1 MTFSDDN
8 THGTI
13 ESTCSHTLQFRYGS
27 SGRGRG
33 SRCTR
38 RLQPSRFGRSCFRHA
53 HSRSTCAANAAT
65 RRTRPMRIT
74 ARVPGA
80 ATTVG
85 YQYRGLQQQLET
97 GTRRAAYAYACV
109 RRGRMTTVSLHN
121 AQQRRICATRA
132 LSAHAVQ
139 QGDMVDAR
147 RRTSTSTGA
156 TSDSTSCRACCRP
169 RGG

>member
-13 ESTCSHTLQFRYGS
+13 ESACSHMDMLQFRRLVRS
-27 SGRGRG
+27 S
-33 SRCTR
+33 CT
-38 RLQPSRFGRSCFRHA
+38 SGCNGRFGRSCFRHA

-80 ATTVG
+80 ATTAG
-85 YQYRGLQQQLET
+85 YQYRGLQQQQT
-97 GTRRAAYAYACV
+97 GTRRAAYACV
-109 RRGRMTTVSLHN
+109 RRGRMTTASLHN
-121 AQQRRICATRA
+121 AQQRRICAPRA

>member
-13 ESTCSHTLQFRYGS
+13 ESACSHMDMLQFR
-27 SGRGRG
+27 RLVR
-33 SRCTR
+33 SR
-38 RLQPSRFGRSCFRHA
+38 
-53 HSRSTCAANAAT
+53 AAPPAAT
-65 RRTRPMRIT
+65 ADLAGPASGTHILAPHAPRTLPRDAPDPCASRH
-74 ARVPGA
+74 VC
-80 ATTVG
+80 
-85 YQYRGLQQQLET
+85 RGQLQQRDINTEACSSNKQT
-97 GTRRAAYAYACV
+97 GTPTRRAAYACV
-109 RRGRMTTVSLHN
+109 RRGRMTTASLHN

-156 TSDSTSCRACCRP
+156 ASDSTSRACCRP